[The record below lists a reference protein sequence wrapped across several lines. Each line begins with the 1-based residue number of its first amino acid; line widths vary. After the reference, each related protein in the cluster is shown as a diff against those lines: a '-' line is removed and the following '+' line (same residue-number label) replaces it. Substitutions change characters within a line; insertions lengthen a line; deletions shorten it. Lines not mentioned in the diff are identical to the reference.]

1 MKKFVALIA
10 ALILILSVG
19 IASAETYQVYG
30 RVCGIVYEED
40 FFLVYANGNVWELSG
55 VDEWKYNDIVLL
67 DFDDEE
73 TENLYDDEIL
83 DIHYLGYLD
92 LK

>member
-19 IASAETYQVYG
+19 VSCAETYQVYG

-40 FFLVYANGNVWELSG
+40 FFLVYANGNLWELGG

-67 DFDDEE
+67 DFDDEN

>member
-10 ALILILSVG
+10 ALILTLSVG

-40 FFLVYANGNVWELSG
+40 FFLVYANGNVWVHDEI
-55 VDEWKYNDIVLL
+55 DEWKYNDIVLL
-67 DFDDEE
+67 EFNDKDTE
-73 TENLYDDEIL
+73 TLYDDEIL

-92 LK
+92 LE

>member
-10 ALILILSVG
+10 ALILTLSVG
-19 IASAETYQVYG
+19 VSSAEIYQIYG
-30 RVCGIVYEED
+30 RVCGVVYEED
-40 FFLVYANGNVWELSG
+40 LFLVYANGNLWELSG

-67 DFDDEE
+67 DFDDEDTE
-73 TENLYDDEIL
+73 TLYDDEIL